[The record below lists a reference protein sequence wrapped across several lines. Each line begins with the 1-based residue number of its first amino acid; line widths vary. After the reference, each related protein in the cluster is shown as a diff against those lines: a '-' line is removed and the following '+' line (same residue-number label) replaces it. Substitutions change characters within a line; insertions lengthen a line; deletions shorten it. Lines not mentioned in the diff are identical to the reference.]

1 MTVAT
6 PPDTRKRE
14 PLQTQAAIVAT
25 PDIRRRQKKNP
36 NNDSGYTW
44 WH

>member
-14 PLQTQAAIVAT
+14 PLQTQAAFVAT
-25 PDIRRRQKKNP
+25 PDDIRRRQKKNP
-36 NNDSGYTW
+36 YRPK
-44 WH
+44 